1 VDKDLDIKPVRRG
14 TLSKIEQLTGEKRP
28 MQNTRSAQPGKEI
41 QTQLVTVNGIQY
53 AVTPSIGESSQPATK
68 TATQQ
73 GIREPP
79 TAHHILPDLLH
90 HRHEPIPGSGVYV
103 PSRRIDEWKKGGVA
117 LLAGPLLDLDVVDQT
132 EAEKDKAWWEA
143 GNTGKR

>member
-1 VDKDLDIKPVRRG
+1 MDYDLDTKPVRRG

-41 QTQLVTVNGIQY
+41 RTQLVTVNGIQY
-53 AVTPSIGESSQPATK
+53 AVAPSTGESTQPVTK
-68 TATQQ
+68 TAPQQ
-73 GIREPP
+73 AIRQPP
-79 TAHHILPDLLH
+79 TAHKILPDLPH
-90 HRHEPIPGSGVYV
+90 HRHEQIPGSGVYV

>member
-1 VDKDLDIKPVRRG
+1 
-14 TLSKIEQLTGEKRP
+14 

-41 QTQLVTVNGIQY
+41 RTELVTVNGIQY
-53 AVTPSIGESSQPATK
+53 AVTPNTGESTQPATQ

-73 GIREPP
+73 ATRQPP
-79 TAHHILPDLLH
+79 TARHILPDLLH
-90 HRHEPIPGSGVYV
+90 HKHEQIPGPGVYV

-117 LLAGPLLDLDVVDQT
+117 LLAGPLLDLDVVDQS